1 MEGGALEKQQQSSS
15 YTYWVR
21 EAGED
26 AAPLP
31 VPRKL
36 SADDISKQQP
46 NPTNLGSVW
55 NQAGTWEERNLNSW
69 ASNRIKELLSS
80 LESLEFSSGKAH
92 IDEVS
97 KCSGDA
103 FLITVRNKKRV
114 GYTYELTL
122 KFKGEWLIQEEKKKI
137 KGHLD
142 VPEFSFGELEDL
154 QVEIRFS
161 DDKGLAADDKMRISK
176 DLRSFLSPI
185 RDRLQKFEE
194 ELKDR

>member
-46 NPTNLGSVW
+46 NPTTLGSVW

-161 DDKGLAADDKMRISK
+161 DDKGLAVDDKMRISK